1 MKLELENVLKFD
13 FYNEKMALYTDV
25 VKEIMLHLVNFKGLE
40 IIDEEEY
47 NNKMKLFSNKFTELI
62 TLSKNIDYKYSN
74 MMNQIFDLEFESDLP
89 NRTIENYL
97 EESKIRDFNKKVV
110 KHEKRVNIFSK
121 NVIELVHSMSLKKV
135 FVTDMFLLKQMELDF
150 ESLYEKIEFIEDNMD
165 NFKDTL
171 Q

>member
-25 VKEIMLHLVNFKGLE
+25 VKEIMVHLVNFKGLE

-62 TLSKNIDYKYSN
+62 TLSKNINYKYSN
-74 MMNQIFDLEFESDLP
+74 MMNQIFDLEFDSDLP

-97 EESKIRDFNKKVV
+97 EESKIRDFNKKV
-110 KHEKRVNIFSK
+110 
-121 NVIELVHSMSLKKV
+121 LK
-135 FVTDMFLLKQMELDF
+135 
-150 ESLYEKIEFIEDNMD
+150 YEK
-165 NFKDTL
+165 KS
-171 Q
+171 